1 MNTPFDRY
9 VRAER
14 QHGVAPTRLEAEP
27 GARTTAFER
36 PDGRAYVGAPPHGS
50 NWDVDAVVPLL
61 QEAQRTAGVTIE
73 PGRAY
78 GFFTDTTL
86 CIGCKACEV
95 ACKQWN
101 QLPAEPPHLTGLSYD
116 NTRSFSATTWRH
128 VRFIE
133 QIEPGRFGPREGAK
147 GAKNGAPRG
156 GAKNGGNGQAG
167 GDGRAESRADVGAPG
182 DRGARGHFYGGGHR
196 GELPEP
202 RSAGLEGRDTE
213 EVGRD
218 QLRLDDP
225 AEGRNRSA
233 AWARSHIP
241 ASFEPWGNL
250 TSSEAWSDPASRW
263 LLMSDVCKHCVHA
276 PCMEA
281 CPTGSLI
288 RTEFDSV
295 FVQQDVC
302 NGCGYCQ
309 SACPFGVI
317 EVDKEGDGKAHKCT
331 LCYDRLKDGLEPACA
346 KACPTDSIQFGAV
359 EDLLER
365 ARVRVAE
372 LRDRGIPAY
381 LYGSGGVLED
391 DCDTSELGGLNC
403 FFLLVDRPE
412 VYNLPPVAKRPSDRT
427 ASGLAS
433 GLLAAAAFTAATMLA
448 LRSGKE
454 GSGS

>member
-1 MNTPFDRY
+1 MNTPFDEY
-9 VRAER
+9 VR
-14 QHGVAPTRLEAEP
+14 G
-27 GARTTAFER
+27 ER
-36 PDGRAYVGAPPHGS
+36 PDGRAYVGAPPHAAA
-50 NWDVDAVVPLL
+50 WDVEAVVPLL

-101 QLPAEPPHLTGLSYD
+101 QLPAEPPHLTALSYD

-133 QIEPGRFGPREGAK
+133 QMEPGRFGGTKGTKGTEGTKRSPA
-147 GAKNGAPRG
+147 GADSSAGAG
-156 GAKNGGNGQAG
+156 SSGNGH
-167 GDGRAESRADVGAPG
+167 V
-182 DRGARGHFYGGGHR
+182 RGHFYGGGHR
-196 GELPEP
+196 GELPQP
-202 RSAGLEGRDTE
+202 RAAGLEGRETE
-213 EVGRD
+213 VVGRD
-218 QLRLDDP
+218 QLRLDEP
-225 AEGRNRSA
+225 AGGATRSA

-250 TSSEAWSDPASRW
+250 TSSEEWADPASRW

-317 EVDKEGDGKAHKCT
+317 EVDKKGDGKAHKCT

-359 EDLLER
+359 EDLLQR

-372 LRDRGIPAY
+372 LRERGIPAY
-381 LYGSGGVLED
+381 LYGSGGALED
-391 DCDTSELGGLNC
+391 DCDTSDLGGLNC

-412 VYNLPPVAKRPSDRT
+412 VYNLPPIAKRPSHRT
-427 ASGLAS
+427 APDLAS
-433 GLLAAAAFTAATMLA
+433 GLLTAAALTAATFLA
-448 LRSGKE
+448 MRGKGE
-454 GSGS
+454 DG